1 MKLLGKLIAALFLLH
16 EKYPFTVSIVYC
28 FASLLVATLT
38 SYYFAYETNTNNE
51 HTVRQA
57 IVLHQVE
64 KKQQLKEPGH

>member
-28 FASLLVATLT
+28 FASLLVALT